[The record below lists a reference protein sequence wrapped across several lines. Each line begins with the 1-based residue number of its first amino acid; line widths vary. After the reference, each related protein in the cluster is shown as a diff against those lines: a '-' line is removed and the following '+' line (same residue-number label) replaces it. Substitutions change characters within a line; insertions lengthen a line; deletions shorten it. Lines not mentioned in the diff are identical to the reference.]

1 MKGVE
6 SRVETLHGE
15 TTVDRSRRVMGIEL
29 RQTRE
34 EPDSD
39 ISRETADVKITIDNK
54 KSKQVEKV
62 GRVLKSWYVGIG

>member
-1 MKGVE
+1 
-6 SRVETLHGE
+6 
-15 TTVDRSRRVMGIEL
+15 MGIEL